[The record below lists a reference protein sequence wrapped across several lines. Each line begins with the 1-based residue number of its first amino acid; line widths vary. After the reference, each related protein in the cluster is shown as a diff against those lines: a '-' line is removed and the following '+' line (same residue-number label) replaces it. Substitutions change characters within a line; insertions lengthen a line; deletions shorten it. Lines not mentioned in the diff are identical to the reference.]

1 MNTPIKIAKP
11 AQEIPVQ
18 PACPFDYSICTLVT
32 DLAEYGKMLDS
43 FGRAGFGEE
52 DCEFLYIDNS
62 LRNKTDAYAGYNS
75 FLNAARGRRIILCH
89 QDILLPFH
97 RRKDLERRMAELD
110 ALDPNWAVLGN
121 AGATAIGVGAGR
133 ITHPEGECANRCSL
147 PAPACSVDENFI
159 LVKRE
164 ANLAV
169 SHDLLG
175 FHFYGTDLCLIAG
188 ILGWTAWV
196 VDFHLYHQSS
206 GQFNP
211 AFREMKRD
219 IAHKY
224 QQALKGRFLQ
234 TTCTEIILGGSPLKR
249 LWWTQ
254 WARHLAFK
262 KIYYARK
269 RFRHGHGPDPRE
281 ISGLPHVAPAWFAM
295 HWIAHKIIR
304 PIKNVAGALR
314 TLKIS
319 HLFQSRYVKSRSHLI
334 ERPASQGPASVSGAE

>member
-1 MNTPIKIAKP
+1 M
-11 AQEIPVQ
+11 
-18 PACPFDYSICTLVT
+18 
-32 DLAEYGKMLDS
+32 
-43 FGRAGFGEE
+43 
-52 DCEFLYIDNS
+52 
-62 LRNKTDAYAGYNS
+62 
-75 FLNAARGRRIILCH
+75 
-89 QDILLPFH
+89 
-97 RRKDLERRMAELD
+97 
-110 ALDPNWAVLGN
+110 
-121 AGATAIGVGAGR
+121 
-133 ITHPEGECANRCSL
+133 
-147 PAPACSVDENFI
+147 
-159 LVKRE
+159 E

-254 WARHLAFK
+254 WARHLAVS
-262 KIYYARK
+262 YT
-269 RFRHGHGPDPRE
+269 HLT
-281 ISGLPHVAPAWFAM
+281 LP
-295 HWIAHKIIR
+295 
-304 PIKNVAGALR
+304 
-314 TLKIS
+314 T
-319 HLFQSRYVKSRSHLI
+319 
-334 ERPASQGPASVSGAE
+334 